1 MAANAKDLISA
12 GFNTVEIQIDG
23 VEKPVEVM
31 SMTVDQAMKFG
42 EMAKKSKDEMLL
54 YASLIKLCCPAFHS
68 IFWPPRRIKKHM
80 SFKMMVK
87 LGDKIMEVS
96 GYKQDAVTDAVKD

>member
-1 MAANAKDLISA
+1 MAANANDLIKA
-12 GFNTVEIQIDG
+12 GFSTVEVKIEG

-31 SMTVDQAMKFG
+31 SMTVDQAIKFG
-42 EMAKKSKDEMLL
+42 EMAKKSNDEMML

-68 IFWPPRRIKKHM
+68 VWWPARRIKKKL

-96 GYKQDAVTDAVKD
+96 GYKQDAVTEAVKD